1 MKYVHSQLCYLLV
14 ISNKLSKDLVQFDL
28 KLELRHVVYRYDMW
42 PHLVMF
48 GRVFFFTLF
57 EFGFPIA
64 L

>member
-1 MKYVHSQLCYLLV
+1 M
-14 ISNKLSKDLVQFDL
+14 VQFDP